1 MVIVNFD
8 KQTIEEIDRRQAR
21 QNQGEKKKERKQEI
35 RRTLF
40 KSKIWKK
47 KRHSID
53 LYLFLNLED

>member
-40 KSKIWKK
+40 KSKI
-47 KRHSID
+47 
-53 LYLFLNLED
+53 